1 MTMKHELFDWNET
14 VLAKLR
20 ELWDEGLS
28 TLEIAKRLGT
38 TKNAVG
44 GKTRRLR
51 LPARSP
57 NEERRGRAWS
67 EDEDNILRT
76 GVRNRLG
83 DVEISALLVG
93 RSRGAVK
100 DRRHQLEIRLHPST
114 LRHLLLSG
122 NRAMTAKSAGKPKSQ
137 YPHSQSRGRPKKT
150 PGEIFVSDGKP
161 KPPALPPVHEFDLR
175 CASVPYEE
183 SERNGCRWLLGDRRP
198 WMACAAHRMIGES
211 YCLDHMERSRP
222 YYAIQMEQAA

>member
-1 MTMKHELFDWNET
+1 MTSKYELFDWNET

-76 GVRNRLG
+76 GVKNR
-83 DVEISALLVG
+83 
-93 RSRGAVK
+93 RGAPRK
-100 DRRHQLEIRLHPST
+100 RLARYSYST
-114 LRHLLLSG
+114 ASQRPPRFRLFTSLICGACRCRMRKAIATDAAGSWV
-122 NRAMTAKSAGKPKSQ
+122 TAG
-137 YPHSQSRGRPKKT
+137 RGWR
-150 PGEIFVSDGKP
+150 
-161 KPPALPPVHEFDLR
+161 ALPTGCAVRAIAATIWNAASFTEWSKRHE
-175 CASVPYEE
+175 P
-183 SERNGCRWLLGDRRP
+183 RRT
-198 WMACAAHRMIGES
+198 AGVSGRA
-211 YCLDHMERSRP
+211 
-222 YYAIQMEQAA
+222 